1 MRRIAAFGLAVVML
15 LSLASCGTGG
25 KTSQSSMDDELARA
39 VSYGIVSEDELTDM
53 DKTVTY
59 IQFCKLLTRIVSM
72 RGEEFVPEW
81 EALASDAL
89 LSDESMQRDDALL
102 AMFEASIIMDIDREE
117 TVQPDWEEKST
128 AEDWWH
134 GLSRDYPLFSNW
146 QEPYAGTYDGSTEYN
161 ILEHAAWHFEKTPS
175 VVSRLLPFEPEEDM
189 TYGFDK
195 DVSYE
200 EAIRALTRL
209 TPSNR

>member
-59 IQFCKLLTRIVSM
+59 SRFCELLTRIVSM

-81 EALASDAL
+81 EAIASDAL
-89 LSDESMQRDDALL
+89 LAD
-102 AMFEASIIMDIDREE
+102 
-117 TVQPDWEEKST
+117 
-128 AEDWWH
+128 
-134 GLSRDYPLFSNW
+134 
-146 QEPYAGTYDGSTEYN
+146 
-161 ILEHAAWHFEKTPS
+161 
-175 VVSRLLPFEPEEDM
+175 
-189 TYGFDK
+189 
-195 DVSYE
+195 
-200 EAIRALTRL
+200 
-209 TPSNR
+209 